1 MSKITVKDLAETVKT
16 PVEKLMEQLSAAG
29 IKVKGPED
37 AITDEQKK
45 SLLAYLQKSHGG
57 SESTGPKKITLNRTQ
72 KSTLSVT
79 SAEGKKKSVQVAVK
93 KNAPM

>member
-37 AITDEQKK
+37 AITDEQK
-45 SLLAYLQKSHGG
+45 SLYWLICKKSHGG
-57 SESTGPKKITLNRTQ
+57 SESTGPKKLLLIVLKRA
-72 KSTLSVT
+72 L
-79 SAEGKKKSVQVAVK
+79 
-93 KNAPM
+93 